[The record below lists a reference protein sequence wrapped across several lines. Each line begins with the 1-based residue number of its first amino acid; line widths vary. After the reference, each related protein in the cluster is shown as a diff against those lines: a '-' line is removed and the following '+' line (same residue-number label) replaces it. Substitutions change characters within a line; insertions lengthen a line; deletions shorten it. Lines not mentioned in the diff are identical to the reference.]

1 LPALNVKRA
10 IEPDSVTPHGS
21 GGFAGEGRAH
31 NSVTVFPFG
40 GVILPHA
47 ERLGHVK
54 IVGQFKTAR
63 RIARN
68 LLRSRRN
75 RNTLV
80 RRLERVTP
88 PAAGSIEIAVYF
100 ADTRVNMYQIRQWYA
115 PLAELARQH
124 PVAIISRSPGTMM
137 TLLDE
142 APLPV
147 VYLRKV
153 TDLER
158 FVTEQPLRIVLYV
171 NQNTKNFQM
180 FRYGR
185 MWHVFI
191 NHGESDKMYMTTN
204 QYKAYDYAFI
214 AGDAARER
222 LARKLWGY
230 DVDRKTVQIGRPQ
243 ADHFVGETPYTADGR
258 TVVLYAP
265 TWEGDRPAA
274 AYGSIASHG
283 EGLVDALL
291 ATGRHR
297 LIYRPHPRSGVVD
310 DAYGE
315 ANRRIAAAL
324 EHANALDSTAQHVYD
339 TGPELGWQ
347 LAAADVAIS
356 DISAMVYD
364 RLATGKPLIVTR
376 PAQPEAEIDVTG
388 YLGAC
393 EWLAVQDAGAVVP
406 LVDRVLTSTQAHET
420 LTHWVSRYFGDTT
433 PGAATKRFHAAI
445 EQLYVEWQSAAS
457 QHSLDPITSESNP
470 FDDDDDEDAAPSE
483 D

>member
-1 LPALNVKRA
+1 VC
-10 IEPDSVTPHGS
+10 
-21 GGFAGEGRAH
+21 
-31 NSVTVFPFG
+31 PFG
-40 GVILPHA
+40 GATTARA
-47 ERLGHVK
+47 ERIEHVK
-54 IVGQFKTAR
+54 IVGQFRTAR
-63 RIARN
+63 RIGRD

-75 RNTLV
+75 RNALM
-80 RRLERVTP
+80 RRLDHETP
-88 PAAGSIEIAVYF
+88 PAAGTIEIAVYF
-100 ADTRVNMYQIRQWYA
+100 ADTRVNLYQIRQWYA
-115 PLAELARQH
+115 PLVRLAREH

-142 APLPV
+142 APVPT

-158 FVTEQPLRIVLYV
+158 FVAEQPLRIVLYV

-180 FRYGR
+180 FRYSR

-230 DVDRKTVQIGRPQ
+230 DLEGKTLQIGRPQ
-243 ADHFVGETPYTADGR
+243 ADHFAGQTPYQPDDR
-258 TVVLYAP
+258 VVVLYAP

-283 EGLVDALL
+283 ESLVDALL

-297 LIYRPHPRSGVVD
+297 VIYRPHPRSGVVSRD
-310 DAYGE
+310 YGDAH
-315 ANRRIAAAL
+315 RRIVATL
-324 EHANALDSTAQHVYD
+324 QRANALDPSAQHLHD
-339 TGPELGWQ
+339 ASPALGWQ
-347 LAAADVAIS
+347 LAAADVAIT

-364 RLATGKPLIVTR
+364 RLATGKPVMVTR
-376 PAQPEAEIDVTG
+376 PASAEAEIDTTG
-388 YLGAC
+388 YLSAC
-393 EWLAVQDAGAVVP
+393 EWLGVDDAVGVVP
-406 LVDRVLTSTQAHET
+406 LIDRVLTSTEAHET
-420 LTHWVSRYFGDTT
+420 LTHWVTRYFGDTT
-433 PGAATKRFHAAI
+433 PGAATARFHAAV
-445 EQLYVEWQSAAS
+445 ESLYTEWDRVAAL
-457 QHSLDPITSESNP
+457 HSRDPITSESNP
-470 FDDDDDEDAAPSE
+470 FDDDDDEDEAPSG